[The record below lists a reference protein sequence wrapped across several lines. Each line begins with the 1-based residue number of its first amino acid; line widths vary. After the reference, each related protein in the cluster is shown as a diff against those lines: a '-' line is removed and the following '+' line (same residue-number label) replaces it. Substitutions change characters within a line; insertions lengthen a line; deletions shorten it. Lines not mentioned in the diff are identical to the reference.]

1 MKSKVITFSK
11 YPLYSNETP
20 LFREQKGQKYISNG
34 KYNDYPD
41 YLSYL
46 YNNSGIHNAIVTGK
60 AKYIYGKGFQVKKD
74 WTGNKVQLESLMNSI
89 NSYQTLDE
97 LSKKKIFEKTLYGG
111 ACYLIEWGALGKPIS
126 ITLQPYNTVR
136 TDKDCK
142 TFWVSKNWT
151 REMSANSRWRLS
163 ENRMPSDVQEYEAFN
178 ITKKV
183 GKQILFIKDD
193 NPATDIY
200 PLPEYEAGKTSIE
213 TDIECGFFHLNNV
226 KGGFSAGTMVTF
238 FNGAV
243 ENEEEQNEIDR
254 AFKKKASGTD
264 NAGEILMNFQMPNT
278 TPPAITSLRSND
290 LDKQYEQLSKDVM
303 TKTLVAH
310 RVSNGLLFG
319 IKESNGIGG
328 NTRAEFDLAWEH
340 FCNTYV
346 KPKQQ
351 EECEDVNYLLSLYGI
366 MGEPLELIVLD
377 PIGIELTTDT
387 ILRYLDSD
395 SIKDLVYGKLGIE
408 RPAVEPIVPTEPT
421 PAPFNKAFMKFQ
433 DDTILAKFMEIG
445 ESADDFDIVLE
456 VGAYEEFAVQSDEE
470 KIVEILTKN
479 KKLSVKDLAGLL
491 KISENQVYKLLDKL
505 MAKNTLAVKYVE
517 RSGKI
522 VIEVEE
528 VTTPKEIELLTKW
541 RYSGPKDSKNRDF
554 CRSMLDANRLY
565 TRSEIDSLNNDMQDF
580 NTDVWKYKGG
590 WYHDPA
596 RDVNVPQCRHY
607 WQNVI
612 VKRKMSDNFQDILFY
627 DPSQERNENGQWGD
641 GGGGGSEGNSNDYNP
656 SDSKIISID
665 KDPVGTWKPNA
676 KNDKE
681 LHEAVQKKLKDIGLE
696 YSVNEAHT
704 VWPDG
709 SNHSSYYIEVKDK
722 NDPLKTID
730 KIRISEH
737 QTGAARKSAERNLD
751 NVSAGHHL
759 LEIEKSQF
767 PERFTEKTLKQKITK
782 VVEVPKV
789 HAPKAL
795 KGGNYDPK
803 TDKILET
810 RTTSKGSEILKVER
824 NVIAESKI
832 LVRRK

>member
-46 YNNSGIHNAIVTGK
+46 YNNSGIHNAIVSGK

-74 WTGNKVQLESLMNSI
+74 WAGNKVQLESLMKSI

-111 ACYLIEWGALGKPIS
+111 ACYLVEWGALGKPIS
-126 ITLQPYNTVR
+126 VTLQPYNTVR
-136 TDKDCK
+136 TDKECK
-142 TFWVSKNWT
+142 SFWVSKNWT
-151 REMSANSRWRLS
+151 REMSANVKWKLS
-163 ENRMPSDVQEYEAFN
+163 DGRMPEGTIEYPAFN
-178 ITKKV
+178 ITNKQ

-328 NTRAEFDLAWEH
+328 NSRAEFDLAWEH

-351 EECEDVNYLLSLYGI
+351 EECEDVNYILSLYGI
-366 MGEPLELIVLD
+366 GGEPLELIVLD
-377 PIGIELTTDT
+377 PIGIELTTEDILKTIDQDT
-387 ILRYLDSD
+387 IA
-395 SIKDLVYGKLGIE
+395 DLVYSKLGLEKPMLIKTDDMLTTINSASPLVANKILDSLTTNE
-408 RPAVEPIVPTEPT
+408 IRSIIKLPAIPTGDVIAPTPAT

-445 ESADDFDIVLE
+445 ESEDNFEIVLE
-456 VGAYEEFAVQSDEE
+456 VGSYDEFAVQSDQE

-491 KISENQVYKLLDKL
+491 KVSENQVYKILDKL

-517 RSGKI
+517 RNGKI
-522 VIEVEE
+522 QIEVEE
-528 VTTPKEIELLTKW
+528 VTKPKDIELLTKW
-541 RYSGPKDSKNRDF
+541 KYTGPKDSKNRDF
-554 CRSMLDANRLY
+554 CATMLEAKLLY
-565 TRSEIDSLNNDMQDF
+565 TRAEIDSLNNDMQDF

-612 VKRKMSDNFQDILFY
+612 VKRK
-627 DPSQERNENGQWGD
+627 
-641 GGGGGSEGNSNDYNP
+641 
-656 SDSKIISID
+656 
-665 KDPVGTWKPNA
+665 
-676 KNDKE
+676 
-681 LHEAVQKKLKDIGLE
+681 
-696 YSVNEAHT
+696 
-704 VWPDG
+704 
-709 SNHSSYYIEVKDK
+709 
-722 NDPLKTID
+722 
-730 KIRISEH
+730 
-737 QTGAARKSAERNLD
+737 
-751 NVSAGHHL
+751 
-759 LEIEKSQF
+759 
-767 PERFTEKTLKQKITK
+767 
-782 VVEVPKV
+782 
-789 HAPKAL
+789 
-795 KGGNYDPK
+795 
-803 TDKILET
+803 
-810 RTTSKGSEILKVER
+810 
-824 NVIAESKI
+824 
-832 LVRRK
+832 

>member
-20 LFREQKGQKYISNG
+20 LFREQKGQPYVSNG
-34 KYNDYPD
+34 KFNDYPD

-60 AKYIYGKGFQVKKD
+60 AKYIYGKGFQVKND
-74 WTGNKVQLESLMNSI
+74 CVGNTIQLEKVMNSI

-126 ITLQPYNTVR
+126 VTLQPYNTVR

-151 REMSANSRWRLS
+151 REMSANVKWKLADG
-163 ENRMPSDVQEYEAFN
+163 RMPEGTMEYPAFN
-178 ITKKV
+178 ITNKV

-238 FNGAV
+238 FNGAI

-254 AFKKKASGTD
+254 AFKKKATGTD
-264 NAGEILMNFQMPNT
+264 NAGEVLMNFQMPNT
-278 TPPAITSLRSND
+278 TPPDIKSLRSND

-351 EECEDVNYLLSLYGI
+351 EECEDVNYILSLYGI
-366 MGEPLELIVLD
+366 GGEPLELIVLD
-377 PIGIELTTDT
+377 PIGLELTTEDILKVIDQDT
-387 ILRYLDSD
+387 IADM
-395 SIKDLVYGKLGIE
+395 VYGKLGLEKPMLIKTDDMLTTINSASPLVANKILDSLTTNE
-408 RPAVEPIVPTEPT
+408 IRSIIKLPAIASGDVLAPTPAT

-445 ESADDFDIVLE
+445 ESEDDFEIVLE
-456 VGAYEEFAVQSDEE
+456 VGGYDEFAVQSDEE
-470 KIVEILTKN
+470 KIVDILTKN

-491 KISENQVYKLLDKL
+491 KISENQVYKILDKL
-505 MAKNTLAVKYVE
+505 MASNTLAVKYIE
-517 RSGKI
+517 RGGKI
-522 VIEVEE
+522 QIEVEE
-528 VTTPKEIELLTKW
+528 VTKPKDIELLAKW
-541 RYSGPKDSKNRDF
+541 KYTGPQDSKNRDF
-554 CRSMLDANRLY
+554 CASMLQAKRLY

-596 RDVNVPQCRHY
+596 RDVNVPQCRHW

-612 VKRKMSDNFQDILFY
+612 V
-627 DPSQERNENGQWGD
+627 
-641 GGGGGSEGNSNDYNP
+641 
-656 SDSKIISID
+656 
-665 KDPVGTWKPNA
+665 
-676 KNDKE
+676 
-681 LHEAVQKKLKDIGLE
+681 
-696 YSVNEAHT
+696 
-704 VWPDG
+704 
-709 SNHSSYYIEVKDK
+709 
-722 NDPLKTID
+722 
-730 KIRISEH
+730 
-737 QTGAARKSAERNLD
+737 
-751 NVSAGHHL
+751 
-759 LEIEKSQF
+759 
-767 PERFTEKTLKQKITK
+767 
-782 VVEVPKV
+782 
-789 HAPKAL
+789 
-795 KGGNYDPK
+795 
-803 TDKILET
+803 
-810 RTTSKGSEILKVER
+810 
-824 NVIAESKI
+824 
-832 LVRRK
+832 RRK